1 MPQWSSLPLQ
11 STIPLVHCNSLPVT
25 LFRPQTE
32 ANPIK
37 CNIMATSPVKI
48 NAYPAKK
55 FFVDMLIRD
64 IELKDAILDLLD
76 NCIDG
81 AMRIAARTEQRN
93 SHPYAGQ
100 WAKIAFNENEFSIED
115 NCGGI
120 STQLARAS
128 AFRLGRV
135 DSTIDAGLPTVGV
148 YGIGMKRAIFKL
160 GRESTVESRTESER
174 FTVEIS
180 RAWMEDDGDW
190 QLPISEG
197 QSSLDHA
204 GTRITVKQLRD
215 GVPRLLSDETDFVED
230 LKKTIAAYYGLIIE
244 KGFDVTVNEGR
255 IEPTQVALLL
265 DEGTFTTN
273 EGIVPYVYEAEQDG
287 VSVSVVI
294 GFYRDLPSDDEEEE
308 ALQGRPTS
316 EKAGITVICNDR
328 VVVYADK
335 TRLTG
340 WGEATVPQYHT
351 QFVSI
356 AGQVS
361 FHSNDASKLP
371 LTTTKRGLDGNSD
384 LFLTVKDSMRE
395 GLKYFTDFTNKWK
408 KSKRERTEV
417 HRRAKA
423 WSPLSVSTQIPA
435 NRWSD
440 VHKGLGGRKYK
451 PQLPLPKEDDPIKQ
465 IRFSRRQSDIAA
477 VSSYLFDDP
486 NTSPS
491 DVGGKCFDDA
501 LARAK
506 R

>member
-1 MPQWSSLPLQ
+1 M
-11 STIPLVHCNSLPVT
+11 STTTPTIS
-25 LFRPQTE
+25 
-32 ANPIK
+32 
-37 CNIMATSPVKI
+37 
-48 NAYPAKK
+48 AYPAKK

-76 NCIDG
+76 NCVDG
-81 AMRIAARTEQRN
+81 AMRIAARADNRN
-93 SHPYAGQ
+93 SHPYAQQ
-100 WAKIAFNENEFSIED
+100 WARITFNEREFTIED

-120 STQLARAS
+120 PTQLARAS
-128 AFRLGRV
+128 EFRMGRV
-135 DSTIDAGLPTVGV
+135 DPTIDAGLATVGV

-160 GRESTVESRTESER
+160 GRESTVESRTDSER

-180 RAWMEDDGDW
+180 RTWMEDDRDW
-190 QLPISEG
+190 ELPISEG
-197 QSSLDHA
+197 QASLDQA

-244 KGFDVTVNEGR
+244 KGFDVKVNDGK
-255 IEPTQVALLL
+255 IEPTQMALLL
-265 DEGTFTTN
+265 DEGTFASN
-273 EGIVPYVYEAEQDG
+273 EGIVPYVYETEKEG
-287 VSVSVVI
+287 VSVSVVV
-294 GFYRDLPSDDEEEE
+294 GFYRDLPSDEEEEE
-308 ALQGRPTS
+308 ALQGRPSS

-361 FHSNDASKLP
+361 FHSNDAAKLP

-384 LFLTVKDSMRE
+384 LYLTVKDSIRE

-423 WSPLSVSTQIPA
+423 WSPLAVSTQIPA
-435 NRWSD
+435 NSWSQ

-451 PQLPLPKEDDPIKQ
+451 PQLPLPKEDDPMKQ

-477 VSSYLFDDP
+477 VASYLFDDP

-491 DVGGKCFDDA
+491 DVGGKCFDDT